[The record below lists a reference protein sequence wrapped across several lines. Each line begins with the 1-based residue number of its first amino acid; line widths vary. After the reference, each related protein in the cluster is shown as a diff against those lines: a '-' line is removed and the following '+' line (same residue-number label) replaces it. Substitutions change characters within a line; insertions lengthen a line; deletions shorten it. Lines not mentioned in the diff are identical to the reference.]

1 MGTCGS
7 NIGKHGFQ
15 RLATRSFSK
24 WKPLRP
30 RLGNMGSNLL
40 GTSTLLKLEPEVPT
54 LGSMGPNLQ
63 EPEFHERG
71 TPASNVWEAAVP
83 PSGNLSFQSWKRRV
97 STRRAAS
104 SQKLE
109 LMRGLG
115 TQGSH
120 VEELRVPQ
128 GWSPC
133 FLTLE
138 PTKRSNFEPLRKH
151 KHSFAPA
158 HFSQNNANPFT

>member
-40 GTSTLLKLEPEVPT
+40 GTSTFLKLEPEVPT

-71 TPASNVWEAAVP
+71 TPASNVWELAVP
-83 PSGNLSFQSWKRRV
+83 
-97 STRRAAS
+97 
-104 SQKLE
+104 
-109 LMRGLG
+109 
-115 TQGSH
+115 
-120 VEELRVPQ
+120 
-128 GWSPC
+128 
-133 FLTLE
+133 
-138 PTKRSNFEPLRKH
+138 
-151 KHSFAPA
+151 
-158 HFSQNNANPFT
+158 